1 MSPNREYNAM
11 HRKDVTPVGD
21 LATGLTATEAA
32 ARLARDGFNELPA
45 ARPRNLL
52 AIAAGVAREPMFLL
66 LIACGA
72 IYLLLGDRSE
82 AAMLLGF
89 VLVILCI
96 TFVQEHKTER
106 ALAALRDLSSPRALV
121 FRDGEQR
128 RIPGREVV
136 RGDLLVLAEGD
147 RVAADAA
154 LLSGTNLA
162 TDESLLTGEPV
173 PVAKF
178 PAATFP
184 ERMGSPG
191 GAESPFVF
199 SGSLVAQGKGT
210 ARVLATGERTAIG
223 RIGHALASVAAEP
236 TRIQLETARLVKH
249 LAWCGGGLSVLVA
262 VVYGLTRGD
271 WLNAILAGI
280 TLAMAILPEELPV
293 VLTIFL
299 GLGAWR
305 MAQSGVLTRRI
316 PALEMLGSATV
327 LCVDKTGT
335 LTQNRMTLTRLYAR
349 GNTFDLRGA
358 DAVALPELFH
368 ELLEFSTLAGHRD
381 PFDPMEQAIQKVTSQ
396 KLGDTEHIHF
406 DWTLIDEYP
415 LSRVL
420 LAMSRVWQAPDQYN
434 YVIAAK
440 GAPEAVFD
448 LCHLAP
454 QRTAELGQVAI
465 AMASQGLRVLGVAK
479 AAFQRGELPTIQ
491 HDFAFEFLGLIGLAD
506 PVRETVPP
514 AIEESQTAGMRII
527 MITGDYPAT
536 ATSIARQVGL
546 ASWDHCV
553 TGTELAEISDTE
565 LQRRVRDVNI
575 FCRAV
580 PEDKLR
586 IITALK
592 ANGDIVAM
600 TGDGVNDAP
609 ALKSAHIG
617 IAMGGR
623 GTDVAREAAD
633 LVLLDDDFSSIVTAV
648 RVGRRI
654 FDNLRKAFAFVIAVH
669 IPIVGMSF
677 VPVALGWPLL
687 LLPVHILFLQL
698 IIDPTCSIIFEAEPE
713 DADTM
718 RKPPRPPG
726 TSLFDRG
733 TIILGT
739 LQGAAIL
746 AALLVVYGIGLHFDQ
761 SAEEARALA
770 FTVMVL
776 ASLGL
781 ILTSRS
787 RSRDLFSTLG
797 QRNAALWWIVS
808 ATLAVLAVI
817 LYLPTLRDLFKF
829 GRLHSIDFMIAVIA
843 GICCIAAS
851 EMVKWALHFDNA
863 A

>member
-1 MSPNREYNAM
+1 MNREDAVPTV
-11 HRKDVTPVGD
+11 DPAAGVS
-21 LATGLTATEAA
+21 ASEAA

-52 AIAAGVAREPMFLL
+52 AVAGGVVREPMFLL

-72 IYLLLGDRSE
+72 IYLLLGDRGE

-89 VLVILCI
+89 VLVIICI
-96 TFVQEHKTER
+96 TFVQEHRTER
-106 ALAALRDLSSPRALV
+106 ALTALRDLSSPRALV

-136 RGDLLVLAEGD
+136 QGDLLFLSEGD

-162 TDESLLTGEPV
+162 TDESLLTGESV
-173 PVAKF
+173 PVTKL
-178 PAATFP
+178 PAPSPP
-184 ERMGSPG
+184 ERMGLPG
-191 GAESPFVF
+191 GGESPFVF
-199 SGSLVAQGKGT
+199 SGSLVVQGKGT
-210 ARVLATGERTAIG
+210 ARVLATGERTALG
-223 RIGHALASVAAEP
+223 RIGRALAAVASEP
-236 TRIQLETARLVKH
+236 TRIQLETSQLVRRI
-249 LAWCGGGLSVLVA
+249 AWYGGGLSLLVA
-262 VVYGLTRGD
+262 IVHGLTRGD
-271 WLNAILAGI
+271 WLNGILAGI

-293 VLTIFL
+293 VLTLFL

-305 MAQSGVLTRRI
+305 MAKSRVLTRHI

-335 LTQNRMTLTRLYAR
+335 LTQNRMTLTRMHAR
-349 GNTFDLRGA
+349 GRTLDLGDQGA
-358 DAVALPELFH
+358 AELPERFH
-368 ELLEFSTLAGHRD
+368 ELLEFSTLAGRRD
-381 PFDPMEQAIQKVTSQ
+381 PFDPMEQAIRKVTSQ
-396 KLGDTEHIHF
+396 KLAGTEHVHL

-415 LSRVL
+415 LSRGL
-420 LAMSRVWQAPDQYN
+420 LAMSRVWQSPDQHN

-448 LCHLAP
+448 LCHLAAEHV
-454 QRTAELGQVAI
+454 AELEQTAT
-465 AMASQGLRVLGVAK
+465 AMAAQGLRVLGVAK
-479 AAFQRGELPTIQ
+479 AAFQRGKLPAIQ
-491 HDFAFEFLGLIGLAD
+491 HDFSFEFLGLIGLAD
-506 PVRETVPP
+506 PIRETVPS
-514 AIEESQTAGMRII
+514 AIAEAQAAGMRII

-546 ASWDHCV
+546 MPWDRYIA
-553 TGTELAEISDTE
+553 GPELAGLSDAE

-586 IITALK
+586 IVGALK
-592 ANGDIVAM
+592 ANGEVVAM

-617 IAMGGR
+617 IAMGER

-669 IPIVGMSF
+669 IPIVGMSL

-687 LLPVHILFLQL
+687 LLPMHILFLQL
-698 IIDPTCSIIFEAEPE
+698 IIDPACSIAFEAEPE
-713 DADTM
+713 EADTM

-726 TSLFDRG
+726 TPLFDRG
-733 TIILGT
+733 TVILGA
-739 LQGAAIL
+739 LQGAAVL
-746 AALLVVYGIGLHFDQ
+746 AALLAVYGVELQRNQ
-761 SAEEARALA
+761 STEEARALA
-770 FTVMVL
+770 FTVMVV

-787 RSRDLFSTLG
+787 RSQDLIATLG
-797 QRNAALWWIVS
+797 RRNPALWWIVIP
-808 ATLAVLAVI
+808 ALGFLTLVLHVPI
-817 LYLPTLRDLFKF
+817 LRQLFKF
-829 GRLHSIDFMIAVIA
+829 GELHAMDFVIA
-843 GICCIAAS
+843 LVAGITCIAAS
-851 EMVKWALHFDNA
+851 EIVKRTFRSARG
-863 A
+863 